1 MVTKSLINQ
10 IQNLKQ
16 KKFRQKTGLFVA
28 EGEKLIQELLEAN
41 FKYSELLTTENK
53 TSFPADF
60 ILKNDMQKLTHFKS
74 ASNFL
79 GIFNKPQYLYDF
91 NKESDSVIVLDA
103 ISDPGNLG
111 TIIRTCDW
119 YGISDLICSKDTVDC
134 FNPKVVQSS
143 MGSISRVRCHYID
156 LLPFLKK
163 SKLEIFGASLKG
175 GTIYDLNLNKKSI
188 FVFGNESNGI
198 SSEVN
203 KFINN
208 LITIPKNKQSLK
220 IDSLNVALSV
230 GIVLSERYRQIN

>member
-1 MVTKSLINQ
+1 
-10 IQNLKQ
+10 
-16 KKFRQKTGLFVA
+16 
-28 EGEKLIQELLEAN
+28 
-41 FKYSELLTTENK
+41 
-53 TSFPADF
+53 
-60 ILKNDMQKLTHFKS
+60 
-74 ASNFL
+74 
-79 GIFNKPQYLYDF
+79 
-91 NKESDSVIVLDA
+91 
-103 ISDPGNLG
+103 
-111 TIIRTCDW
+111 
-119 YGISDLICSKDTVDC
+119 
-134 FNPKVVQSS
+134 

-175 GTIYDLNLNKKSI
+175 GAIYDLNLNKKSI

-198 SSEVN
+198 SPELN